1 MTFWDWVG
9 DNRTKLLGAITTLL
23 STLTGM
29 IASGMFEGLME
40 PTSIRWIGIMATL
53 LGVVVGGGTV
63 AVGFSNTT
71 REHIADAAATAAVAK
86 AEGAQQMVVA
96 LNAPSPAQPIHVVP
110 VTTQPPGG

>member
-9 DNRTKLLGAITTLL
+9 DNRTKLLGSITTLL

-40 PTSIRWIGIMATL
+40 PTAIRWVGIIATL
-53 LGVVVGGGTV
+53 VGVVVGGGTV

-71 REHIADAAATAAVAK
+71 QERIAQADATVAVAQ
-86 AEGAQQMVVA
+86 AQTAVAMTDA
-96 LNAPSPAQPIHVVP
+96 LNTVPPAQS
-110 VTTQPPGG
+110 GE